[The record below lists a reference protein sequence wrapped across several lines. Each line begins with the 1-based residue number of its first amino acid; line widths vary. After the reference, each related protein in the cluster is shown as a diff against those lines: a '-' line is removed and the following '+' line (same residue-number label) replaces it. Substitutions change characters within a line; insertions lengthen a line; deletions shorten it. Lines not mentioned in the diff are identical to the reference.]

1 MNENEMISKKD
12 LLDKYGISY
21 GTLYRWKRMGL
32 IPDEWFVKT
41 ASPTGQQTFFP
52 KRLICERVELIQSV
66 KDDLSLSS
74 LADDLAGEEKKE
86 EYLVVKTDFGEQRFR
101 LSEVISVTVINNN
114 ETKKIIWREKT

>member
-41 ASPTGQQTFFP
+41 ASPTGQQTYFP
-52 KRLICERVELIQSV
+52 KRLICERVELIQGV
-66 KDDLSLSS
+66 KDDLGLAT
-74 LADDLAGEEKKE
+74 LADDLAGKEKKE
-86 EYLVVKTDFGEQRFR
+86 EYLVVRTDFGEQRFK

-114 ETKKIIWREKT
+114 ETKKIIWRERT